1 MTSDL
6 VPLRANEP
14 EYLGKLCSS
23 GAVFFPEADAQ
34 DVAAVLAVLRPWA
47 VPSLRP
53 LRYEV
58 FPAPIIGER
67 VLLVL
72 TDRFGIELHGVS

>member
-23 GAVFFPEADAQ
+23 GVVFLPEANAQ
-34 DVAAVLAVLRPWA
+34 DVAAVLAVLRLWA
-47 VPSLRP
+47 VLSSRP
-53 LRYEV
+53 LRHEV